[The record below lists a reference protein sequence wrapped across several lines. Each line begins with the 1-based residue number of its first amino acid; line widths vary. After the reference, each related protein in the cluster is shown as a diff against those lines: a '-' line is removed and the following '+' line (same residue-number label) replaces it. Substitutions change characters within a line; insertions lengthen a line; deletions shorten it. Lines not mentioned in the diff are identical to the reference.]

1 MKRRD
6 FLRHSAIW
14 AVTAAAVNGRDAAR
28 PVGAAQ
34 ADPVFDQAFPGLDG
48 KPFALADCL
57 GKPVVLNFWAS
68 WCPPCVKEM
77 PDLETLHKKYPTVH
91 FLGLAIDS
99 ASNVKTFIRKVPITY
114 TLLLAGHDGIPLMQT
129 LGNKVGGLPFTVVF
143 DGKGKIEN
151 RVLGQVKPVVLERV
165 LLSIMS

>member
-6 FLRHSAIW
+6 FLRHSAMW
-14 AVTAAAVNGRDAAR
+14 AATAVAVNLRDAAR
-28 PVGAAQ
+28 PVWAGL
-34 ADPVFDQAFPGLDG
+34 ADPVFDRSFPDLNG

-77 PDLETLHKKYPTVH
+77 PDLESLHKKYPSVH
-91 FLGLAIDS
+91 FLGLAVDS
-99 ASNVKTFIRKVPITY
+99 ASNVKTFIRKVHISY

-143 DGKGKIEN
+143 DGQGQIKN
-151 RVLGQVKPVVLERV
+151 RVLGQIKPVVLERV
-165 LLSIMS
+165 LNDIMD